1 MSESVNREAERPFD
15 GAHLLADMQRCL
27 LWMEHENRCAE
38 REEKMGYWL
47 TDHSESMRHWDAKYL
62 KARDAYMSAND
73 KVSNPLRAGRVERK
87 KDKRNELND

>member
-1 MSESVNREAERPFD
+1 MKPELEAKTE
-15 GAHLLADMQRCL
+15 GAQAAFSASGLLADMQRCL

-47 TDHSESMRHWDAKYL
+47 TDHSEAMRQWDAEYL

-73 KVSNPLRAGRVERK
+73 QAQ
-87 KDKRNELND
+87 